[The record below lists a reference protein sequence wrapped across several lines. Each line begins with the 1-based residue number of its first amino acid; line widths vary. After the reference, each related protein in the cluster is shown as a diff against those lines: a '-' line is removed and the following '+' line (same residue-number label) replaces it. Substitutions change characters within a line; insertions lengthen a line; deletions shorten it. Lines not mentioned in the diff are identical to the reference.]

1 MSQKFAIKL
10 RKHNRI
16 CPITGYKEENIKV
29 CSPVIIQT
37 DRGQEFGCIV
47 SFASKY
53 PSNVNHD
60 VKLKKVVRYATP
72 EDLKIVNNLPE
83 MEKNALRVAIDLA
96 KKYELPIKIVDAEY
110 LFDAKKIHFYYKI
123 IGSKNIP
130 NLKNF
135 RKDLSKNLNAEIT
148 LRIVTPRDEAK
159 FQNGLGPCGRPLCCA
174 TWLGKAKHITV
185 KMVKDQGYQISPS
198 RTSGICGR
206 LMCCFKY
213 ELESGEED
221 D

>member
-1 MSQKFAIKL
+1 MKQKLAIKL

-37 DRGQEFGCIV
+37 DRGREFGCIIA
-47 SFASKY
+47 FPKKF
-53 PSNVNHD
+53 PSNLSHD
-60 VKLKKVVRYATP
+60 VKLKKVIRYATP
-72 EDLKIVNNLPE
+72 EDIKTADALPE
-83 MEKNALRVAIDLA
+83 MEKRAMRTALDIT
-96 KKYELPIKIVDAEY
+96 KKYELPMKIVDSEY
-110 LFDAKKIHFYYKI
+110 LFDTKKVHFYYKI
-123 IGSKNIP
+123 IGRKNIP

-135 RKDLSKNLNAEIT
+135 RKELAKTLNAEIT

-159 FQNGLGPCGRPLCCA
+159 FFSGLGPCGRPLCCA

-185 KMVKDQGYQISPS
+185 RMVKDQGYQISPS

-213 ELESGEED
+213 EYGGGKD
-221 D
+221 NG